1 MFSFFK
7 KKKDP
12 FTVRIKEYEQPRFVA
27 GMQTPTAK
35 RSYRK
40 DVSALQTSFNGK
52 RDQLQNRTNPSGT
65 MVIFSLPDSAG
76 GFTYFVG
83 DLVDTAQQA
92 DRPSAEDG
100 QSKKIFLPH
109 LAAKLRLQDAGRHR
123 VLRAV
128 RPPQQDRAA
137 LDGADLPAAVQAI
150 TVNPKNKNA
159 QQRAAPDRT
168 ALWYVLFYFSVLS
181 AESCSRRIC
190 SCTALVRSRLR

>member
-76 GFTYFVG
+76 SFTYFVG

-92 DRPSAEDG
+92 DCFVVRELPAGKYAHISIDFKVPTDLPLKMAKA
-100 QSKKIFLPH
+100 KKYFFHI
-109 LAAKLRLQDAGRHR
+109 LAAKLGLQDTGRHR

-128 RPPQQDRAA
+128 RPPQQDCAA

-150 TVNPKNKNA
+150 TVNPKK
-159 QQRAAPDRT
+159 QKRT
-168 ALWYVLFYFSVLS
+168 AKG
-181 AESCSRRIC
+181 RP
-190 SCTALVRSRLR
+190 

>member
-76 GFTYFVG
+76 SFTYFVG

-92 DRPSAEDG
+92 DCFVVRELPAGKYAHISIDFKVPTDLPLKMAKAKKYFFHTWLPSSGYKMLDG
-100 QSKKIFLPH
+100 IESCELYDRRSKIALPSMELIFLLQSK
-109 LAAKLRLQDAGRHR
+109 Q
-123 VLRAV
+123 
-128 RPPQQDRAA
+128 
-137 LDGADLPAAVQAI
+137 
-150 TVNPKNKNA
+150 
-159 QQRAAPDRT
+159 
-168 ALWYVLFYFSVLS
+168 
-181 AESCSRRIC
+181 
-190 SCTALVRSRLR
+190 

>member
-27 GMQTPTAK
+27 GMQTPTTK

-76 GFTYFVG
+76 SFTYFVG

-92 DRPSAEDG
+92 DCFVVRELPAGKYAHIGIDFKVPTDLPLKMAKAKKYFFHTWLPSSGYKMLDG
-100 QSKKIFLPH
+100 IESCELYDRRSKIALPSMELIFPLQSK
-109 LAAKLRLQDAGRHR
+109 Q
-123 VLRAV
+123 
-128 RPPQQDRAA
+128 
-137 LDGADLPAAVQAI
+137 
-150 TVNPKNKNA
+150 
-159 QQRAAPDRT
+159 
-168 ALWYVLFYFSVLS
+168 
-181 AESCSRRIC
+181 
-190 SCTALVRSRLR
+190 

>member
-52 RDQLQNRTNPSGT
+52 RDQLQNRTIPAGT

-76 GFTYFVG
+76 CSPTLWGTWW
-83 DLVDTAQQA
+83 TPAQQA
-92 DRPSAEDG
+92 
-100 QSKKIFLPH
+100 
-109 LAAKLRLQDAGRHR
+109 
-123 VLRAV
+123 
-128 RPPQQDRAA
+128 
-137 LDGADLPAAVQAI
+137 
-150 TVNPKNKNA
+150 
-159 QQRAAPDRT
+159 
-168 ALWYVLFYFSVLS
+168 
-181 AESCSRRIC
+181 
-190 SCTALVRSRLR
+190 

>member
-27 GMQTPTAK
+27 GMQTPTTK

-76 GFTYFVG
+76 SFTYFVG

-92 DRPSAEDG
+92 DCFVVRE
-100 QSKKIFLPH
+100 LP
-109 LAAKLRLQDAGRHR
+109 AGKYAHISIDFK
-123 VLRAV
+123 V
-128 RPPQQDRAA
+128 PT
-137 LDGADLPAAVQAI
+137 DLPLKMAKQKNISSIPGCQAPA
-150 TVNPKNKNA
+150 T
-159 QQRAAPDRT
+159 RCWT
-168 ALWYVLFYFSVLS
+168 ASS
-181 AESCSRRIC
+181 PA
-190 SCTALVRSRLR
+190 SCTTAAARLRCPRWS